1 MEHSRDIEKRV
12 EGKVEHYAK
21 KVIKVIMMVIIFSV
35 LFLLAIYV
43 LMRLWNWLMPD
54 LFGLGAINYWQ
65 ALGIMV
71 LAKLLFGFGGG
82 GGKNKGRSSHRRKF
96 NSSHRCGSMRRDF
109 EEWKHYEKFW
119 KEEGEEAYKAYVD
132 RIKNENHDTE

>member
-1 MEHSRDIEKRV
+1 MEHTRDIEKKV
-12 EGKVEHYAK
+12 EKKVEHYAK
-21 KVIKVIMMVIIFSV
+21 KVIKVIMMVIIFSA

-54 LFGLGAINYWQ
+54 LFGLATINYWQ

-82 GGKNKGRSSHRRKF
+82 IEVS
-96 NSSHRCGSMRRDF
+96 
-109 EEWKHYEKFW
+109 
-119 KEEGEEAYKAYVD
+119 
-132 RIKNENHDTE
+132 

>member
-1 MEHSRDIEKRV
+1 MEHTRDIKKRV
-12 EGKVEHYAK
+12 ERKVEHYAK
-21 KVIKVIMMVIIFSV
+21 KVIKVIMMVIIFSA

-54 LFGLGAINYWQ
+54 LFGLATINYWQ

-82 GGKNKGRSSHRRKF
+82 GKNKGRSSHKRKF
-96 NSSHRCGSMRRDF
+96 KSSHRCGSMRRDF

-119 KEEGEEAYKAYVD
+119 KEEGEQAYKAYVD

>member
-1 MEHSRDIEKRV
+1 MEHTRDIEKRV
-12 EGKVEHYAK
+12 ERKVEHYAK

-54 LFGLGAINYWQ
+54 LFGLTTINYWQ

-82 GGKNKGRSSHRRKF
+82 GKNKGSSSHKRKF
-96 NSSHRCGSMRRDF
+96 NSSHGCSSMRRDF
-109 EEWKHYEKFW
+109 KEWKHYEKFW
-119 KEEGEEAYKAYVD
+119 KEEGEQAYRAYVD